1 MNTAARTV
9 YQSVVTPKRLMD
21 LVMSRSQFYF
31 MVLLSGV
38 VFSALSVIYLTNKT
52 RDLNIQLQQV
62 QQKQEQL
69 DMEWSQLLLEQST
82 WQSQSHVIEIATNA
96 LGMLIPEEKHYIVV
110 DAGS

>member
-21 LVMSRSQFYF
+21 LIVSRSQVSFGA
-31 MVLLSGV
+31 LLIAV
-38 VFSALSVIYLTNKT
+38 ILSALSVIYLTNKT
-52 RDLNIQLQQV
+52 RDFNIQLQQA
-62 QQKQEQL
+62 QQQQEQL

-96 LGMLIPEEKHYIVV
+96 LGMLVPEDKHYVLV
-110 DAGS
+110 NP